1 MNALIA
7 GLCISLLVV
16 FFQDWKLRRI
26 HLILPILIFLLSFFL
41 VPLTAVIQLKC
52 ITYNITFFLIT
63 FSILIAYMSFKNK
76 QFSNP
81 FTHYFGLGDLLF
93 YMAIAPLFLLKNYI
107 LFFILSMIFAI
118 LLQTFLQKRMLHNSV
133 PLAGFASL
141 FLLLVILKDILLY
154 FPKITLL

>member
-1 MNALIA
+1 MLIA

-16 FFQDWKLRRI
+16 CFQDWKSRRI
-26 HLILPILIFLLSFFL
+26 HLILPVLIFSLSFFL
-41 VPLTAVIQLKC
+41 VPLTAVILLKC
-52 ITYNITFFLIT
+52 IIYNITFFVIT
-63 FSILIAYMSFKNK
+63 FSILVAYMSFKNK
-76 QFSNP
+76 QFTNP
-81 FTHYFGLGDLLF
+81 FAHYFGLGDLLF

-107 LFFILSMIFAI
+107 VFFILSMIFAV